1 MESVKIDPLTFEPS
15 VGVIGGGNPVGICG
29 SGMIDALTEMFMT
42 GVIDQKG
49 RFVKER
55 APQRIRE
62 GFEGPEYLFYRDD
75 RRDIVLTE
83 IDIENII
90 RAKAAIYA
98 GISLL
103 LKKMGFTPQDLE
115 SVSIA
120 GGFGNYLNIEK
131 AVIIGMLPDIPR
143 EKYRFLGNTSVAGA
157 YLCLL
162 SENMRREAEEIAR
175 KMTNIELSVSRRFM
189 DEYMSAL
196 FLPHT
201 DISLFPTAE
210 KIIAKR

>member
-1 MESVKIDPLTFEPS
+1 VESVKIDPLTFEPS
-15 VGVIGGGNPVGICG
+15 LGVIGSGTPIGICG
-29 SGMIDALTEMFMT
+29 SGMIDALTEMFMA

-49 RFVKER
+49 RFTEER
-55 APQRIRE
+55 TAKRIRK
-62 GFEGPEYLFYRDD
+62 GFEGPEFLFYSDS
-75 RRDIVLTE
+75 RREIVLTDV
-83 IDIENII
+83 DIENII

-103 LKKMGFTPQDLE
+103 LKKVGFTPQDLDA
-115 SVSIA
+115 VYIA
-120 GGFGNYLNIEK
+120 GGFGNYLSIEK
-131 AVIIGMLPDIPR
+131 AIIIGMLPDIPR
-143 EKYRFLGNTSVAGA
+143 EKYRFLGNTSIAGA

-162 SENMRREAEEIAR
+162 SENLRRETEEIAQ

-201 DISLFPTAE
+201 DISLFPTVE
-210 KIIAKR
+210 KLIAKR

>member
-1 MESVKIDPLTFEPS
+1 MRHR
-15 VGVIGGGNPVGICG
+15 GY
-29 SGMIDALTEMFMT
+29 
-42 GVIDQKG
+42 
-49 RFVKER
+49 
-55 APQRIRE
+55 RE
-62 GFEGPEYLFYRDD
+62 GFEGPEYLFYSDE

-103 LKKMGFTPQDLE
+103 LKKMGFTPHDLE
-115 SVSIA
+115 SVYIA

-162 SENMRREAEEIAR
+162 SENMRREAEEIAQ
-175 KMTNIELSVSRRFM
+175 KMTNIELSVSRQV
-189 DEYMSAL
+189 YG
-196 FLPHT
+196 
-201 DISLFPTAE
+201 
-210 KIIAKR
+210 

>member
-1 MESVKIDPLTFEPS
+1 MRHRGYGK
-15 VGVIGGGNPVGICG
+15 
-29 SGMIDALTEMFMT
+29 
-42 GVIDQKG
+42 
-49 RFVKER
+49 
-55 APQRIRE
+55 
-62 GFEGPEYLFYRDD
+62 GFEGPEYLFYSDD

-103 LKKMGFTPQDLE
+103 LKKMGFTPQDLD

-175 KMTNIELSVSRRFM
+175 KMTNIELSVSRQVYGRVHV
-189 DEYMSAL
+189 SAL
-196 FLPHT
+196 PAPYGYQ
-201 DISLFPTAE
+201 SLSDSGE
-210 KIIAKR
+210 VHCEEIER